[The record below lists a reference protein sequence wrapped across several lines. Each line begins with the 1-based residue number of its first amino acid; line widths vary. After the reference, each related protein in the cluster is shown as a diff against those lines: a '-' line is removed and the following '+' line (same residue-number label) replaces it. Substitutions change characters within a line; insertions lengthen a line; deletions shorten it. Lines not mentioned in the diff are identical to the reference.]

1 MLISLVSLP
10 IVWDW
15 IACELITMF
24 SLSPMVLLQHARV
37 FLGGFLES
45 RNYKIQVV
53 AQAAR
58 QMFSEGCHEEEE
70 RQMRKSYG
78 HREESVI
85 WHKCKCGL
93 PTIVG
98 SVAWELLQPARIRR
112 GAWHHQSGGRGKMG
126 RVWVVVSTLPPTR
139 TDVGVWNLETKN
151 VVNRHWWSCIS
162 KPNLS
167 IDQSH

>member
-1 MLISLVSLP
+1 
-10 IVWDW
+10 
-15 IACELITMF
+15 MF

-126 RVWVVVSTLPPTR
+126 RVWVVASTLPPTR
-139 TDVGVWNLETKN
+139 TDVGVWPMKGLF
-151 VVNRHWWSCIS
+151 NRPIFTDFYRFFGLSSFFLPSFFPSVLFTSFH
-162 KPNLS
+162 PNTN
-167 IDQSH
+167 

>member
-1 MLISLVSLP
+1 
-10 IVWDW
+10 
-15 IACELITMF
+15 
-24 SLSPMVLLQHARV
+24 
-37 FLGGFLES
+37 
-45 RNYKIQVV
+45 
-53 AQAAR
+53 
-58 QMFSEGCHEEEE
+58 
-70 RQMRKSYG
+70 MRKSYG

-151 VVNRHWWSCIS
+151 VVNRRWRLVSQHQICQLI
-162 KPNLS
+162 KAIDRQYRCLS
-167 IDQSH
+167 IGLMYASLCAIGSDLAHVQMCRF